1 MMYTNY
7 ILSEFAQKFD
17 SGLAARRE
25 TFSKLQKWMTTNTIR
40 RAGAAVDSLALSP
53 CRVINLMNKALAKDS
68 SFSDD
73 EKQIVREALA
83 VTGFAKIQLRDCYLV
98 DGVVSVLKRGV
109 AVPAPR
115 GFRGVLA
122 SIKTKK
128 QQDDKVSAAV
138 ARAAS
143 KSAARAAREA
153 SRQKDKDLQ
162 ALIKE
167 LKREGHSFA
176 EAVLLASKKLG

>member
-7 ILSEFAQKFD
+7 ILLEFAQKFD
-17 SGLAARRE
+17 LELAARRE
-25 TFSKLQKWMTTNTIR
+25 TFTKLQKWMTTNTIR

-68 SFSDD
+68 TFSDE
-73 EKQIVREALA
+73 EKSIVREALA

-98 DGVVSVLKRGV
+98 DGVVSVLKHGV

-122 SIKTKK
+122 SIKVRKELEDK
-128 QQDDKVSAAV
+128 QS
-138 ARAAS
+138 
-143 KSAARAAREA
+143 ARAARVA
-153 SRQKDKDLQ
+153 SRQKDKELQ